1 MAKQQRN
8 KNMDKLKPLLG
19 VLAGVLLVA
28 AIIAAVVMRVKVIS
42 PRVDKL
48 CKEEPYLALQATGEF
63 RSAYDKFTTAD
74 YQKQFPFEEVLRF
87 HEELLAKNGKVT
99 GKEFV
104 RDSAPFFEKEGESIY
119 QISYRVLYEKGS
131 VRVIFELV
139 PTQGSYRII
148 STNVEAT
155 PGSLRLRP
163 Y

>member
-1 MAKQQRN
+1 
-8 KNMDKLKPLLG
+8 MDKLKPLLG
-19 VLAGVLLVA
+19 IFVGVLLVIA
-28 AIIAAVVMRVKVIS
+28 VIAAVVMRIKVVG

-48 CKEEPYLALQATGEF
+48 CKEVLEPYLALQATGGF
-63 RSAYDKFTTAD
+63 RSAYDQFTTAD
-74 YQKQFPFEEVLRF
+74 YQKQFPFEEVMKF
-87 HEELLAKNGKVT
+87 HQELLTKNGKVT

-119 QISYRVLYEKGS
+119 QVSYRILYEKGS

-139 PTQGSYRII
+139 PVQGSYRII
-148 STNVEAT
+148 STNVEVA